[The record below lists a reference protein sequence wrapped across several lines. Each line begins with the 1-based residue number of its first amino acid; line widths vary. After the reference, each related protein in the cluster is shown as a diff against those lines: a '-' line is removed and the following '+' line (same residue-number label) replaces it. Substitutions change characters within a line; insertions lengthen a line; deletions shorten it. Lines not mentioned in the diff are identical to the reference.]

1 MTRLLLLA
9 AIAAFG
15 FGTLHADD
23 CPLTKSKQSIFAKA
37 KPNTATGP
45 TSIVKTAANAG
56 SFRTLLTL
64 LIAADL
70 EDALKGDGPFTVF
83 APTDEAFAKL
93 PKGTIETLLK
103 SENKETLQAILSY
116 HVVPK
121 KDRFNFENATSGE
134 AYEFKT
140 LAGGKLKITKGDGTL
155 KVNDAKITV
164 PNVACSNGTIQIVDS
179 VLMPPADKKPGNTIP
194 AVATKAGQFKT
205 LLAALTVAELADV
218 LGTEGPFTVFAP
230 TDDAFAKLPKGT
242 VEKLLKEE
250 NRKQLVDILKYH
262 VVAGKVLAK
271 ELVKAEKSKTLQ
283 GGSVLVNIA
292 EGRVVINE
300 SKVLTSDVMADNGVI
315 HIIDRVLLPSHQ

>member
-1 MTRLLLLA
+1 MTRLLLLT
-9 AIAAFG
+9 AIATFG
-15 FGTLHADD
+15 FGTVQADI
-23 CPLTKSKQSIFAKA
+23 CPNAKAKQSISAKT
-37 KPNTATGP
+37 KPITAN
-45 TSIVKTAANAG
+45 IVKTAASAG

-70 EDALKGDGPFTVF
+70 DDALKGDGPFTVF

-93 PKGTIETLLK
+93 SKGTIETLLK
-103 SENKETLQAILSY
+103 AENKETLQAILSY

-121 KDRFNFENATSGE
+121 KERFNFDNAMSGE

-155 KVNDAKITV
+155 KVNEAKITAQ
-164 PNVACSNGTIQIVDS
+164 NVACNNGTIQIIDS
-179 VLMPPADKKPGNTIP
+179 VLMPPAEKKSGNTIP
-194 AVATKAGQFKT
+194 AVAAKAGQFKT

-218 LGTEGPFTVFAP
+218 LGGEGPFTVFAP

-250 NRKQLVDILKYH
+250 NRKQLVDVLKYH
-262 VVAGKVLAK
+262 VVSGKVLAK
-271 ELVKAEKSKTLQ
+271 DLVKAEKSKTLQ
-283 GGSVLVNIA
+283 GSSVQVSIA

-300 SKVLTSDVMADNGVI
+300 SKVLTSDVLADNGVI